1 MMQESLVTIVR
12 AVITF
17 FTILLYSR
25 LIGKQLIGNLTMF
38 DYINGITIG
47 SIAATLAT
55 DVSSKALVHWIAL
68 TVFLVL
74 TIVLQ
79 YIGLKSRFLSKV
91 QDSEPVVLLQRGNML
106 EKNLAKVRITKD
118 ELMLQ
123 LRSKNIFSPIEVEVA
138 LLEPDGTVS
147 VLPRSQY
154 QPVQRGDLNLPPKPA
169 KLTTELII
177 DGRII
182 EQNLEQRKKDKDWL
196 MSQLKLHGIS
206 SLEEVS
212 YAAILPND
220 QFYVDKFDDD
230 VSDDMNISDYKGPY

>member
-1 MMQESLVTIVR
+1 MQEPLVVIVR

-55 DVSSKALVHWIAL
+55 DISSKALVHWIAL

-74 TIVLQ
+74 TILLQ
-79 YIGLKSRFLSKV
+79 FIGVKSRYLSKI
-91 QDSEPVVLLQRGNML
+91 QDSEPVVLMQRGNML
-106 EKNLAKVRITKD
+106 EKNLEKARITKD
-118 ELMLQ
+118 ELMQQ

-147 VLPRSQY
+147 ILPKSQY
-154 QPVQRGDLNLPPKPA
+154 RPVERGDLNLPLQPS
-169 KLTTELII
+169 KLTTELIY
-177 DGRII
+177 DGKMIG
-182 EQNLEQRKKDKDWL
+182 QNLEQRKKSKDWL
-196 MSQLKLHGIS
+196 MSQLKMHGID

-220 QFYVDKFDDD
+220 QLYVDKFDDH
-230 VSDDMNISDYKGPY
+230 VADDMNISDYEGPY

>member
-1 MMQESLVTIVR
+1 MQEPLVVVVR

-25 LIGKQLIGNLTMF
+25 LIGKQLIGNFTMF

-55 DVSSKALVHWIAL
+55 DVSSKALVHWVAL
-68 TVFLVL
+68 TVFLIL
-74 TIVLQ
+74 TILLQ
-79 YIGLKSRFLSKV
+79 FIGLKSRYLSKI
-91 QDSEPVVLLQRGNML
+91 QDSEPVVLMQRGNML
-106 EKNLAKVRITKD
+106 EKNLEKARITKD
-118 ELMLQ
+118 ELMQQ

-147 VLPRSQY
+147 ILPKSQY
-154 QPVQRGDLNLPPKPA
+154 RPVERGDLNLPPQPSQ
-169 KLTTELII
+169 LTTELIF
-177 DGRII
+177 DGKII
-182 EQNLEQRKKDKDWL
+182 EQNLEQRKKSKDWL
-196 MSQLKLHGIS
+196 MSQLKIHGID

-220 QFYVDKFDDD
+220 QLYVDKFDDHIG
-230 VSDDMNISDYKGPY
+230 DDMNISDYKGPY